1 MTRFILGC
9 PTWKVGIHDIDK
21 LPLLHHRLINSVT
34 GALPGNFSP
43 GGWMAPP
50 APIIKIAHLLTQISL
65 SSAASWTSPPTTK
78 DFLSRAL
85 PNTRWWRPIVLASR
99 VLPLRQLQ
107 FSRISSLLQI
117 PVGTL
122 TLSIR
127 LSSTDSP
134 TPTSKLLFRRILLQN
149 RSIL

>member
-85 PNTRWWRPIVLASR
+85 PNTTIVLASR
-99 VLPLRQLQ
+99 VLPHRQLQ
-107 FSRISSLLQI
+107 FSRIPSLLQI
-117 PVGTL
+117 HVGTL

-149 RSIL
+149 QSIL